1 MKCFCGILNY
11 EVNNIICIFLLYIF
25 YIIKK
30 FIEFY
35 FVKYLIIVYS
45 ILNWLNFLVYVI
57 LYVRDVLL
65 DIFEIIKVRKKVMY
79 FVNKV

>member
-11 EVNNIICIFLLYIF
+11 EVYNIICIFLLYIF

-30 FIEFY
+30 IIEFY

-45 ILNWLNFLVYVI
+45 ILNWSNFLVYVI

>member
-11 EVNNIICIFLLYIF
+11 EVYNIICIFLLYIF
-25 YIIKK
+25 YIIKF